1 MSMKNGKIS
10 REHLEKLL
18 RHARA
23 AEVRATEAH
32 DRVFKY
38 IEKFGIDLDIPGD
51 FCNSDN
57 LADAITCYIHYDE
70 EDAAKLAGIVAGEVA
85 L

>member
-1 MSMKNGKIS
+1 MKNGKIS

-18 RHARA
+18 RRARA
-23 AEVRATEAH
+23 AEVKATEAH

-38 IEKFGIDLDIPGD
+38 IEKFGIDLDIPGQ
-51 FCNSDN
+51 FCNADN
-57 LADAITCYIHYDE
+57 LTDAIACYIHYDE
-70 EDAAKLAGIVAGEVA
+70 EDAAKLAGIVTGEVA